1 MTMAK
6 ATGWTDRLRD
16 RGFIDQWGFMV
27 FAGAG
32 FAGIVASKSLGIE
45 TVWVAIGA
53 VLLMV
58 IYALVIGR
66 AGTGRLR
73 ADQAGDNCYY
83 LGLIYTLASLSYA
96 IFTFDPDGTAT
107 TVVQGFGIAL
117 ATTIVGLI
125 LRVFFN
131 QGRPDLENTE
141 EEIRLEMTDAVA
153 RLKGELNTAVRD
165 MHDFSQR
172 IQQVLGEVHTSAVNS
187 IESFSKASVT
197 GMQEVSTAA
206 STAIRDEANDFA
218 LRSKKYSTT
227 FDNMLAKVERHGG
240 LLDDIAKTQE
250 HLTTASTSIGLA
262 ANETK
267 SAMEALL
274 MASNAGRA
282 AAVETQSSVSAA
294 TSLAEQLLLTVN
306 SLQAQV
312 TATNAAYEKRLHE
325 LCVAPTAAAESA
337 MQGLGRASKALEAH
351 LTQLAS
357 THLETHSSMAASAK
371 QAAELVEAHNR
382 ALAAELNHSRELV
395 TKVHTSLVDMTDRLA
410 TSLER
415 ID

>member
-1 MTMAK
+1 MAK
-6 ATGWTDRLRD
+6 AIGWTDRLRD

-53 VLLMV
+53 VLLMIV
-58 IYALVIGR
+58 YALVIGR

-107 TVVQGFGIAL
+107 TIVQGFGIAL

-141 EEIRLEMTDAVA
+141 EEVRLALTDAV
-153 RLKGELNTAVRD
+153 RQLKGDLNTAARD

-172 IQQVLGEVHTSAVNS
+172 VIQVLGEVHDSAVS
-187 IESFSKASVT
+187 RIESFSKASVT
-197 GMQEVSTAA
+197 GMQEVSEAA
-206 STAIRDEANDFA
+206 STAIREEANEFA
-218 LRSKKYSTT
+218 LRSKRYSTT
-227 FDNMLAKVERHGG
+227 FDSLLTKVERHGD
-240 LLDDIAKTQE
+240 LFDNIAKSQDQ
-250 HLTTASTSIGLA
+250 LTASSASIGAVAGQTKAAMDVLLLA
-262 ANETK
+262 SENARASTGETQR
-267 SAMEALL
+267 SV
-274 MASNAGRA
+274 A
-282 AAVETQSSVSAA
+282 AAAD
-294 TSLAEQLLLTVN
+294 LIEQLLQTIGL
-306 SLQAQV
+306 LQARID
-312 TATNAAYEKRLHE
+312 ATNAASEKRFHE
-325 LCVAPTAAAESA
+325 LSAAPTAATEAA
-337 MQGLGRASKALEAH
+337 IQGLGRASVALESH
-351 LTQLAS
+351 LGQLAT
-357 THLETHSSMAASAK
+357 THLDTHSSIAASAK
-371 QAAELVEAHNR
+371 QTVALIEAQNE
-382 ALAAELNHSRELV
+382 ALAAELAHSRELV
-395 TKVHTSLVDMTDRLA
+395 AKVHTSLADMTYRLA

-415 ID
+415 SG

>member
-1 MTMAK
+1 MAN

-16 RGFIDQWGFMV
+16 RGFIDQWGFML
-27 FAGAG
+27 FAGVG

-45 TVWVAIGA
+45 TIWVAIGA
-53 VLLMV
+53 VLLMFV
-58 IYALVIGR
+58 YALVIGR

-107 TVVQGFGIAL
+107 SVVQGFGIAL

-141 EEIRLEMTDAVA
+141 EEVRLEMTDAVA

-197 GMQEVSTAA
+197 GMQEVSEAA
-206 STAIRDEANDFA
+206 STAIREEANDFA
-218 LRSKKYSTT
+218 LRSKRYSTT
-227 FDNMLAKVERHGG
+227 FDNLLTKVERHGD
-240 LLDDIAKTQE
+240 LFEDLAKAQE
-250 HLTTASTSIGLA
+250 QLTTSA
-262 ANETK
+262 ATI
-267 SAMEALL
+267 SAVAIDTRSAVEALL
-274 MASNAGRA
+274 AASHSARVSADGAHN
-282 AAVETQSSVSAA
+282 SVSAA
-294 TSLAEQLLLTVN
+294 TAVADQLVLSVR
-306 SLQAQV
+306 SLQAQID
-312 TATNAAYEKRLHE
+312 AANDASDKRLQE
-325 LCVAPTAAAESA
+325 LRAAPSAAAEAAVLGLERATSA
-337 MQGLGRASKALEAH
+337 LALH
-351 LTQLAS
+351 LTQLAT
-357 THLETHSSMAASAK
+357 THHDTHSSLTASAK
-371 QAAELVEAHNR
+371 QATQLVEEQNR
-382 ALAAELNHSRELV
+382 ALAAELTHSRELV
-395 TKVHTSLVDMTDRLA
+395 TKVHTSLADMTERLA

-415 ID
+415 VD

>member
-1 MTMAK
+1 MAN
-6 ATGWTDRLRD
+6 AIGWTDRLRD

-45 TVWVAIGA
+45 TVWVAMGA
-53 VLLMV
+53 VLLMFL
-58 IYALVIGR
+58 YALVIGR

-96 IFTFDPDGTAT
+96 IFTFDPDDTAT

-131 QGRPDLENTE
+131 QGRPDLENAE

-197 GMQEVSTAA
+197 GMQEVSEAA
-206 STAIRDEANDFA
+206 STAIREEANDFA
-218 LRSKKYSTT
+218 LRSKRYSTT
-227 FDNMLAKVERHGG
+227 FDSLLTKVERHGE
-240 LLDDIAKTQE
+240 LLDDIAEAQQ
-250 HLTTASTSIGLA
+250 HLTTSSMSIGTV

-274 MASNAGRA
+274 MTSNSARASAN
-282 AAVETQSSVSAA
+282 ETQSSVAAA
-294 TSLAEQLLLTVN
+294 TELAEQLLLTIN
-306 SLQAQV
+306 SLQAHIA
-312 TATNAAYEKRLHE
+312 ATNTASEKRFYE
-325 LCVAPTAAAESA
+325 LSAAPTAAAEA
-337 MQGLGRASKALEAH
+337 VMQGLGRASIALESH
-351 LTQLAS
+351 LSQLAA
-357 THLETHSSMAASAK
+357 THLDTHSSIAASAK
-371 QAAELVEAHNR
+371 QAAELIEQQNR
-382 ALAAELNHSRELV
+382 ALAAELDHSRELV
-395 TKVHTSLVDMTDRLA
+395 TKVHTSLADMTHRLA
-410 TSLER
+410 TSIER

>member
-1 MTMAK
+1 MAN

-27 FAGAG
+27 FAGVG

-45 TVWVAIGA
+45 TTWVAIGA
-53 VLLMV
+53 VLLMAL
-58 IYALVIGR
+58 YALVIGR

-197 GMQEVSTAA
+197 GMQEVSEAA

-218 LRSKKYSTT
+218 LRSKRYSTT
-227 FDNMLAKVERHGG
+227 FDNLLTKVERHGDLFEG
-240 LLDDIAKTQE
+240 IARIQE
-250 HLTTASTSIGLA
+250 HLTTTSATIGTV
-262 ANETK
+262 ANDTK

-274 MASNAGRA
+274 TTSISARASA
-282 AAVETQSSVSAA
+282 ESTQSSVAAA
-294 TSLAEQLLLTVN
+294 TALADQLLLSVN
-306 SLQAQV
+306 SLQAHIA
-312 TATNAAYEKRLHE
+312 ATNAAAESRLIE
-325 LCVAPTAAAESA
+325 VSAAPSAAAEA
-337 MQGLGRASKALEAH
+337 GVQGLERVTRALESH
-351 LTQLAS
+351 LTQLAA
-357 THLETHSSMAASAK
+357 THHETHASLTASAK
-371 QAAELVEAHNR
+371 KATQMVENQNDALSAELAR
-382 ALAAELNHSRELV
+382 SRELV
-395 TKVHTSLVDMTDRLA
+395 TKVQASLADMTERLA

-415 ID
+415 IN

>member
-1 MTMAK
+1 MAR
-6 ATGWTDRLRD
+6 AIRWTDRLRD

-45 TVWVAIGA
+45 TIWVTIGA
-53 VLLMV
+53 VVLMFC
-58 IYALVIGR
+58 YALIIGK

-96 IFTFDPDGTAT
+96 IFTFDPDGIAT

-125 LRVFFN
+125 LRVFFS

-165 MHDFSQR
+165 LHDFSQR
-172 IQQVLGEVHTSAVNS
+172 VQQVLTEVHTSAVTS
-187 IESFSKASVT
+187 IESFSKASVS
-197 GMQEVSTAA
+197 GMQEVSEAA

-218 LRSKKYSTT
+218 LRSKRYSTT
-227 FDNMLAKVERHGG
+227 FDSLLTKVERHGE
-240 LLDDIAKTQE
+240 LFDDIATIQE
-250 HLTTASTSIGLA
+250 HLTISSVSIGTV

-274 MASNAGRA
+274 TTSHSARASAD
-282 AAVETQSSVSAA
+282 ETQSSVVAA
-294 TSLAEQLLLTVN
+294 TALAERLLASVN
-306 SLQAQV
+306 SLQTHIA
-312 TATNAAYEKRLHE
+312 ATNAASEQRLQE
-325 LCVAPTAAAESA
+325 VIAAPTAAAEA
-337 MQGLGRASKALEAH
+337 AVEGLTRATLALESH
-351 LTQLAS
+351 LSQLAA
-357 THLETHSSMAASAK
+357 THHDTHSSIAASAK
-371 QAAELVEAHNR
+371 QAAELVELQNT
-382 ALAAELNHSRELV
+382 ALAAELAHSRELV
-395 TKVHTSLVDMTDRLA
+395 TKVHTSLADMTDRLA